1 MEYSYDDL
9 SKKTVAELREL
20 ASGIEDERIRGYSQL
35 PKHELLPRLCMVLGI
50 DMHAHHRAVG
60 EQKSK
65 IKAEIRALKQAR
77 DAAVQAKDYR
87 QLREIRQKIHK
98 LKHELRK
105 AMV

>member
-1 MEYSYDDL
+1 MEYSYEDL

-35 PKHELLPRLCMVLGI
+35 PKHELLPRLCTVLGI
-50 DMHAHHRAVG
+50 DMHAHHRAV